1 MNKVKTDI
9 ATKERPSENGQN
21 AVDPKIL
28 YVAHWSILDFDPEC
42 YKKFNHDLY
51 IPDVVMNQ
59 IKGNSKSKDPR
70 QVERASDF
78 INGFSSLLSSDN
90 ESFEKFLQISL
101 PEKNNSVYLGKVSD
115 YNLPKDRKFNTEDL
129 HDQDNKFIEEVL
141 KIDLLIRQ
149 KETFAKKN
157 HVAKFKDE
165 FEFAKKYDKVVI
177 VSKDASLNIKAN
189 RQGLSFEN
197 YRSQDVES
205 EKLPLGYVE
214 VVLSDGKL
222 PHTLFG
228 ENKKDVHIDEIPE
241 IQELGLTSNTFIT
254 VTDNDQKA
262 VILFYYHH
270 NKTVSRLLSSLE
282 HKIFGIKPRNK
293 EQLMAMHLLLDDRIK
308 VATLRGSAGTGKTL
322 IALACALHQK
332 HKYKQ
337 ILCAR
342 PIVIMGNDIGFLPGT
357 KEEKYDPF
365 LQPFYDNLKVI
376 SENSLE
382 EDQQSKVPFILKK
395 MQEDGKISYEL
406 LGHIRGRSIIRVFLL
421 IDEAQ
426 NLTPHEIKTIVSRAG
441 EGVKIVFTGDT
452 AQIDSPY
459 LTENSNGVSHLT
471 KNFEEVKF
479 FATMKLTA
487 TERSEIAEEAS
498 KRL

>member
-1 MNKVKTDI
+1 MSEIQTNI
-9 ATKERPSENGQN
+9 ATQEKYADNGQIT
-21 AVDPKIL
+21 ADPKIL
-28 YVAHWSILDFDPEC
+28 YVVHWSILDFDPEC

-59 IKGNSKSKDPR
+59 IKRNSRSKDPR
-70 QVERASDF
+70 QAERASYF

-90 ESFEKFLQISL
+90 ENFEKFLQVSL
-101 PEKNNSVYLGKVSD
+101 QEKNNSVYLGKFSD
-115 YNLPKDRKFNTEDL
+115 YNLPKDRKFNAEDL
-129 HDQDNKFIEEVL
+129 HDHDNKFIEEVL

-149 KETFAKKN
+149 KETFANKN
-157 HVAKFKDE
+157 HIAKFKHE
-165 FEFAKKYDKVVI
+165 FEFAARYDKVVI
-177 VSKDASLNIKAN
+177 VSKDSSLNIKAH

-205 EKLPLGYVE
+205 EKLPIGHVDL
-214 VVLSDGKL
+214 VLSEGKL
-222 PHTLFG
+222 PHDLFG
-228 ENKKDVHIDEIPE
+228 EEPIHVPIDKIPGTE
-241 IQELGLTSNTFIT
+241 NLELTSNTFIVITDSDKKVT
-254 VTDNDQKA
+254 V
-262 VILFYYHH
+262 LFYYHQK
-270 NKTVSRLLSSLE
+270 KTVSTLLLTSE
-282 HKIFGIKPRNK
+282 QKIFGIKPKNR

-322 IALACALHQK
+322 LALACALHQK
-332 HKYKQ
+332 QKYNQ

-342 PIVIMGNDIGFLPGT
+342 PIVIMGNDIGFLPGS

-376 SENSLE
+376 SASSLK
-382 EDQQSKVPFILKK
+382 DDPQSKVPLILKK
-395 MQEDGKISYEL
+395 LQEDSKISYEL

-452 AQIDSPY
+452 AQIDGQH
-459 LTENSNGVSHLT
+459 LTENSNGLSHLT
-471 KNFEEVKF
+471 KNFDGVRF
-479 FATMKLTA
+479 FGTIKLIA

-498 KRL
+498 RLL